1 MQNYVFNNS
10 FLTPLSTVDASVEA
24 ANNGIFYTIST
35 GLQLVSSASGFLVF
49 QLTNPANSGK
59 TLQLRSVRT
68 GSFNSTIIDIFRNS
82 TFTGGTSIIPRNTN
96 YSFTDASIATAK
108 YLASNTD
115 PTTGGTLLQTVQQA
129 NGSATFDYDG
139 RVIIPGSAA
148 NQTFYV
154 RLTNSGTTTNMATT
168 VSWWEY

>member
-1 MQNYVFNNS
+1 MPQYAFNNS
-10 FLTPLSTVDASVEA
+10 FLTPISTINSSVEA
-24 ANNGIFYTIST
+24 ADNGIFYTIST
-35 GLQLVSSASGFLVF
+35 GIQLVSSASGFLVF

-59 TLQLRSVRT
+59 TLQLRSVRA

-82 TFTGGTSIIPRNTN
+82 TLTGGTSITPRNTN
-96 YSFTDASIATAK
+96 YSFTDASVATAK

-139 RVIIPGSAA
+139 RIIIPKSASS
-148 NQTFYV
+148 QTFYV
-154 RLTNSGTTTNMATT
+154 RLSNSGTTTNMATT